1 MGTHYEGILSWGILT
16 NDLTSMLND
25 IKMTVNDNFVF
36 CFHTIIVFLVD
47 SKDGNNKY
55 YNDHNPR
62 QHFEQY

>member
-1 MGTHYEGILSWGILT
+1 
-16 NDLTSMLND
+16 MLND
-25 IKMTVNDNFVF
+25 IEMTANDNFVF